1 MCAWESGSL
10 LPCMCTWEP
19 GSLCKWGLGKGG
31 TCVHGLQLESR
42 PAGLVRAAYVC
53 GTGTK

>member
-19 GSLCKWGLGKGG
+19 GNLCKWGLGKGG